1 MQNYKILQA
10 RNSANNI
17 VVLVTFTENSYPVR
31 VADRLTGFEYPILGV
46 VEMLGLLTIRHPL
59 SGELYSVF
67 YRETGIPL

>member
-10 RNSANNI
+10 KNSANNI
-17 VVLVTFTENSYPVR
+17 VVLVSFNDNSYPLSVS
-31 VADRLTGFEYPILGV
+31 DRWTGFEYPILSHI
-46 VEMLGLLTIRHPL
+46 EMLGLLTIRHPL